1 MSGDASTVDKYS
13 LLTKINASLLRTC
26 DTAIGIYQGSATLL
40 VPKSVYIDFADMLN
54 EEMLP
59 IQLWIYIGLV
69 QENGKTSM
77 YSYGLAEFGKLEMEI
92 INSDIDV
99 NYLFDFLSNI
109 LYYIIDQDVTLLD
122 GETIGMSEEQK
133 LTIRESKAVYLEG
146 DSLKI
151 EI

>member
-1 MSGDASTVDKYS
+1 
-13 LLTKINASLLRTC
+13 
-26 DTAIGIYQGSATLL
+26 
-40 VPKSVYIDFADMLN
+40 MLN
-54 EEMLP
+54 EDMLP